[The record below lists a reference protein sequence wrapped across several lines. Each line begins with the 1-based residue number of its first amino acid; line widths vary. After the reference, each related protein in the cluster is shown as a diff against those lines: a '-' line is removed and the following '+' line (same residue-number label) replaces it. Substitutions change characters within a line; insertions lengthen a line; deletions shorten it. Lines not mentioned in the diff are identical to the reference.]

1 MTLSIIIPVLNERP
15 TIARVVERVAAVDV
29 GMPKQVIVVDAASTD
44 GTREYLQSLPSSAVS
59 LVLLDRPTGK
69 GHGLRRGLEHADGDY
84 VVFQDGDMELD
95 PLEIPLLFP
104 PLLRG
109 EADVVFGARF
119 LQGRGATPLG
129 GYLGNRALTQFANLL
144 FHRRLND
151 ILTAYKLFPREV
163 LASVEMRAE
172 GFDVDADITTQL
184 LRRGFRIAEVPVSYC
199 PRSRSE
205 GKKLA
210 WTSGFVVAWAILRGR
225 FRRLQP
231 LPAPQRLEEG
241 LPTDR

>member
-15 TIARVVERVAAVDV
+15 TIERVLERVAAVDV
-29 GMPKQVIVVDAASTD
+29 GMPKQVVVVDASSTD
-44 GTREYLQSLPSSAVS
+44 GTREYLQSLPPDELT
-59 LVLLDRPTGK
+59 LVLLDRPMGK
-69 GHGLRRGLEHADGDY
+69 GYGLRRGLEHAAGDF

-95 PLEIPLLFP
+95 PLEIPSLFP
-104 PLLRG
+104 PLLAG

-119 LQGRGATPLG
+119 LEGRGAARLS
-129 GYLGNRALTQFANLL
+129 GYVGNRVLTGLANLL
-144 FHRRLND
+144 FRRHLND
-151 ILTAYKLFPREV
+151 ILTAYKLFPRRVIE
-163 LASVEMRAE
+163 AVEMRAE

-210 WTSGFVVAWAILRGR
+210 WTSGFVVARAILRGR
-225 FRRLQP
+225 FGRLQP
-231 LPAPQRLEEG
+231 LTERRPAEER

>member
-15 TIARVVERVAAVDV
+15 TIDRVLERVAAVDV
-29 GMPKQVIVVDAASTD
+29 GMAKQVIVVDAASTD
-44 GTREYLQSLPSSAVS
+44 GTREYLQSLPPGELT
-59 LVLLDRPTGK
+59 LVLLERPMGK
-69 GHGLRRGLEHADGDY
+69 GYGLRRGLEHAAGDF

-95 PLEIPLLFP
+95 PLEIPSLFP
-104 PLLRG
+104 PLLTG

-119 LQGRGATPLG
+119 LEGRGGTPIS
-129 GYLGNRALTQFANLL
+129 GYLGNRALTGFANLL
-144 FHRRLND
+144 FRTRLND
-151 ILTAYKLFPREV
+151 ILTAYKLFPRQV
-163 LASVEMRAE
+163 LSSIEMRAE

-184 LRRGFRIAEVPVSYC
+184 LRRGFRIAEVPVSYH

-210 WTSGFVVAWAILRGR
+210 WTSGFVVARAIVRGR
-225 FRRLQP
+225 FGRLQP
-231 LPAPQRLEEG
+231 LPERRTAEER